1 MVLLNVEELSIRFGG
16 ILALDSVSFSV
27 EKGEIF
33 SIIGPNGAGKT
44 TVFNCIT
51 RVYEPIQGSI
61 MVKGR
66 DLMSM
71 QPHQVISQG
80 VARTF
85 QNLELFSTMT
95 VMDNLLVGQHSRLPY
110 NILQAVFRLPKAS
123 DQEKTGSIR
132 ALEVLEFLGLSV
144 YRDTPAAA
152 LPYGIKK
159 RVELARALVSRPD
172 LLLLDEPAAGLT
184 NEEVSGLAGVI
195 RDLRDNQGVTILLV
209 EHQMNLV
216 MEVSDRVCVLDFGR
230 KIAEGP
236 PEQVRK
242 DPAVVQTYLGTSG
255 AQT

>member
-1 MVLLNVEELSIRFGG
+1 MALLNVEELSIRFGG

-110 NILQAVFRLPKAS
+110 NILDGVFRLPRAS
-123 DQEKTGSIR
+123 KQEKAGGIR
-132 ALEVLEFLGLSV
+132 AIEVLEFLDLSI
-144 YRDTPAAA
+144 YKDTPAAS

-159 RVELARALVSRPD
+159 RVELARAMVSRPD

-184 NEEVSGLAGVI
+184 NEEVSTLAGVI

-242 DPAVVQTYLGTSG
+242 DPAVVQTYLGTSV

>member
-1 MVLLNVEELSIRFGG
+1 
-16 ILALDSVSFSV
+16 
-27 EKGEIF
+27 
-33 SIIGPNGAGKT
+33 
-44 TVFNCIT
+44 
-51 RVYEPIQGSI
+51 
-61 MVKGR
+61 
-66 DLMSM
+66 
-71 QPHQVISQG
+71 
-80 VARTF
+80 
-85 QNLELFSTMT
+85 TMT

-110 NILQAVFRLPKAS
+110 NILQALFRLPKAS
-123 DQEKTGSIR
+123 DQEKTGIIR

-195 RDLRDNQGVTILLV
+195 RDVRDGQGVTVLLV

-242 DPAVVQTYLGTSG
+242 DPAVVQTYLGSSV

>member
-1 MVLLNVEELSIRFGG
+1 MALLNVEDLSIRFGG

-85 QNLELFSTMT
+85 QNLELFATMT
-95 VMDNLLVGQHSRLPY
+95 VLDNLLVGQHSRLPY

-123 DQEKTGSIR
+123 DQEKTGRIR

-195 RDLRDNQGVTILLV
+195 RDVRDNQGVTILLV

-242 DPAVVQTYLGTSG
+242 DPAVVQTYLGSSG
-255 AQT
+255 AST

>member
-1 MVLLNVEELSIRFGG
+1 MALLNVEELSIRFGG

-110 NILQAVFRLPKAS
+110 NILDGVFRLPRAS
-123 DQEKTGSIR
+123 DRS
-132 ALEVLEFLGLSV
+132 AYS
-144 YRDTPAAA
+144 
-152 LPYGIKK
+152 
-159 RVELARALVSRPD
+159 PD
-172 LLLLDEPAAGLT
+172 
-184 NEEVSGLAGVI
+184 
-195 RDLRDNQGVTILLV
+195 
-209 EHQMNLV
+209 
-216 MEVSDRVCVLDFGR
+216 
-230 KIAEGP
+230 P
-236 PEQVRK
+236 PPV
-242 DPAVVQTYLGTSG
+242 
-255 AQT
+255 

>member
-1 MVLLNVEELSIRFGG
+1 MALLNVEDLSIRFGG

-110 NILQAVFRLPKAS
+110 NILDGVFRLPRAS
-123 DQEKTGSIR
+123 KQEKAGDIR
-132 ALEVLEFLGLSV
+132 ALEVLEFLDLSI
-144 YRDTPAAA
+144 YKDIPAAS

-159 RVELARALVSRPD
+159 RVELARAMVSRPD

-184 NEEVSGLAGVI
+184 NEEVRNLAGVI

-242 DPAVVQTYLGTSG
+242 DPAVVQTYLGSSG
-255 AQT
+255 AST

>member
-85 QNLELFSTMT
+85 QNLELFATMT

-123 DQEKTGSIR
+123 DQEKTGIIR

-159 RVELARALVSRPD
+159 RVELARAMVSRPD

-242 DPAVVQTYLGTSG
+242 DPAVVQTYLGSSG
-255 AQT
+255 AST

>member
-1 MVLLNVEELSIRFGG
+1 MALLNVEELSIRFGG
-16 ILALDSVSFSV
+16 ILALDRVSFSV

-85 QNLELFSTMT
+85 QNLELFATMT
-95 VMDNLLVGQHSRLPY
+95 VLDNLLVGQHSRLPY

-123 DQEKTGSIR
+123 DQEKTGIIR
-132 ALEVLEFLGLSV
+132 ALEVLEFFGLSV

-159 RVELARALVSRPD
+159 RVELARAMVSRPD

-184 NEEVSGLAGVI
+184 NEEVSILAGVI

-242 DPAVVQTYLGTSG
+242 DPAVVQTYLGTSV

>member
-85 QNLELFSTMT
+85 QNLELFATMT

-110 NILQAVFRLPKAS
+110 NILQALFRLPKAS
-123 DQEKTGSIR
+123 DQEKTGIIR

-195 RDLRDNQGVTILLV
+195 RDLRDNQGVTIL
-209 EHQMNLV
+209 
-216 MEVSDRVCVLDFGR
+216 
-230 KIAEGP
+230 
-236 PEQVRK
+236 
-242 DPAVVQTYLGTSG
+242 
-255 AQT
+255 

>member
-1 MVLLNVEELSIRFGG
+1 MALLNVEDLSIRFGG

-85 QNLELFSTMT
+85 QNLELFATMT

-110 NILQAVFRLPKAS
+110 NILDGVFRLPRAS
-123 DQEKTGSIR
+123 KQEKAGGIR
-132 ALEVLEFLGLSV
+132 AIEVLEFLDLSI
-144 YRDTPAAA
+144 YKDTPAAS

-159 RVELARALVSRPD
+159 RVELARAMVSRPD

-184 NEEVSGLAGVI
+184 NEEVSTLAGVI

-230 KIAEGP
+230 KIA
-236 PEQVRK
+236 
-242 DPAVVQTYLGTSG
+242 
-255 AQT
+255 

>member
-110 NILQAVFRLPKAS
+110 NILDGVFRLPRAS
-123 DQEKTGSIR
+123 KQEKAGGIR
-132 ALEVLEFLGLSV
+132 AIEVLEFLDLSI
-144 YRDTPAAA
+144 YKDTPAAS

-159 RVELARALVSRPD
+159 RVELARAMVSRPD

-184 NEEVSGLAGVI
+184 NEEVSTLAGVI

-216 MEVSDRVCVLDFGR
+216 
-230 KIAEGP
+230 
-236 PEQVRK
+236 
-242 DPAVVQTYLGTSG
+242 
-255 AQT
+255 

>member
-1 MVLLNVEELSIRFGG
+1 MALLNVEELSIRFGG

-85 QNLELFSTMT
+85 QNLELFATMT
-95 VMDNLLVGQHSRLPY
+95 VLDNLLVGQHSRLPY

-123 DQEKTGSIR
+123 DQEKTGIIR

-195 RDLRDNQGVTILLV
+195 RDVRDGQGVTVLLV

-236 PEQVRK
+236 PAQVRK
-242 DPAVVQTYLGTSG
+242 DPAVVQTYLGSSG
-255 AQT
+255 AST

>member
-85 QNLELFSTMT
+85 QNLELFATMT

-123 DQEKTGSIR
+123 DQEKTGIIR

-159 RVELARALVSRPD
+159 RVELARAMVSRPD

-242 DPAVVQTYLGTSG
+242 DPAVVQTYLGSSG

>member
-1 MVLLNVEELSIRFGG
+1 MALLNVEELSIRFGG

-85 QNLELFSTMT
+85 QNLELFATMT

-123 DQEKTGSIR
+123 DQEKTGIIR

-159 RVELARALVSRPD
+159 RVELARAMVSRPD

-184 NEEVSGLAGVI
+184 NEEVSILAGVI

-242 DPAVVQTYLGTSG
+242 DPAVVQTYLGTSV

>member
-1 MVLLNVEELSIRFGG
+1 MALLNVEELSIRFGG

-85 QNLELFSTMT
+85 QNLELFATMT
-95 VMDNLLVGQHSRLPY
+95 VLDNLLVGQHSRLPY

-123 DQEKTGSIR
+123 DQEKTGRIR

-195 RDLRDNQGVTILLV
+195 RDVRDGQGVTVLLV

-236 PEQVRK
+236 PAQVRK
-242 DPAVVQTYLGTSG
+242 DPAVVQTYLGSSG
-255 AQT
+255 AST

>member
-1 MVLLNVEELSIRFGG
+1 
-16 ILALDSVSFSV
+16 
-27 EKGEIF
+27 
-33 SIIGPNGAGKT
+33 
-44 TVFNCIT
+44 
-51 RVYEPIQGSI
+51 
-61 MVKGR
+61 KGR

-123 DQEKTGSIR
+123 DQEKTGIIR

-195 RDLRDNQGVTILLV
+195 RDVRDGQGVTVLLV

-236 PEQVRK
+236 PAQVRK
-242 DPAVVQTYLGTSG
+242 DPAVVQTYLGSSG
-255 AQT
+255 AST

>member
-1 MVLLNVEELSIRFGG
+1 MLLNVEELSIRFGG

-85 QNLELFSTMT
+85 QNLELFATMT

-123 DQEKTGSIR
+123 DQEKTGIIR
-132 ALEVLEFLGLSV
+132 ALEVLEFLGLSI
-144 YRDTPAAA
+144 YKDTPAAS

-159 RVELARALVSRPD
+159 RVELARAMVSRPD

-184 NEEVSGLAGVI
+184 NEEVSTLAGVI
-195 RDLRDNQGVTILLV
+195 RDLRDNQGLTILLV

-236 PEQVRK
+236 PAQVRK
-242 DPAVVQTYLGTSG
+242 DPAVVQTYLGSSG
-255 AQT
+255 AST